1 MQKEILSNF
10 RCWDTRVS
18 RGHISFPYSTNHLL
32 TQPDSDLYLSAKFI
46 ISQECP
52 CQGRFSSQLHLA
64 GLSPHFTPLI
74 SDLTLLWAHGTLSRV
89 GTLCQISHRAGHAA
103 SVWVWGW
110 SQLRHVTHG
119 STDKHITSH
128 SVARHYFNSSMYWRE
143 GEKKNKT
150 AFSALRGTQ
159 LVFC

>member
-32 TQPDSDLYLSAKFI
+32 TQPDSDLYLSAKFT

-64 GLSPHFTPLI
+64 GLSPHFTHLRLNPALGTRDPVPGWHPVPDLSQSRTGSLCVGVGLI
-74 SDLTLLWAHGTLSRV
+74 PAETCNTR
-89 GTLCQISHRAGHAA
+89 QHR
-103 SVWVWGW
+103 
-110 SQLRHVTHG
+110 QTHHKPQCG
-119 STDKHITSH
+119 Q
-128 SVARHYFNSSMYWRE
+128 
-143 GEKKNKT
+143 
-150 AFSALRGTQ
+150 AL
-159 LVFC
+159 F